1 MVCTYGQLIREFL
14 RGLSLLTVSL
24 CLASAA
30 CRATPTTTTTL
41 FEDTRGSV
49 FLQDVSDRSFR
60 ASHPIRLEP
69 SLLVRILEGVSVQE
83 RQRALQTVLAGSA
96 PALSAFSEEDIQ
108 FLVPLITKAL
118 VSAQANQLIGFS
130 VTRRRPE
137 QSPLGSPTTETT
149 SGALY
154 VHGTSLYFS
163 LSQYRSAP
171 ARTDTD
177 SIAHRRLPDSS
188 GLSEHVLLFSPSFA
202 QGSDTVHRSI
212 GGGRTE
218 KVLVINYP
226 LLEQPS
232 PSTTEP
238 RAAPPAQESLNEPSR
253 RDGPVVHPPVIPVQT
268 LNSTEQR
275 DVEIHSL
282 KDLIVKK
289 DLELETLRKE
299 LRSIRKQ
306 LDSQATRQDSQ
317 KRKTAPSLKPQH
329 TTP

>member
-1 MVCTYGQLIREFL
+1 MVCTYGQLRREFL
-14 RGLSLLTVSL
+14 RGLSLLAVSL

-49 FLQDVSDRSFR
+49 FLQDVADRSFH

-69 SLLVRILEGVSVQE
+69 SLLVRILEGVLVQE

-96 PALSAFSEEDIQ
+96 PALSVFSAENIQ
-108 FLVPLITKAL
+108 FLVPLIEKAL
-118 VSAQANQLIGFS
+118 VSAQANQVIGFS
-130 VTRRRPE
+130 VFRRRPE
-137 QSPLGSPTTETT
+137 QSPLGSPTMETT
-149 SGALY
+149 LGSLY

-171 ARTDTD
+171 ARTNTD

-212 GGGRTE
+212 GGGLTE
-218 KVLVINYP
+218 KVLVINFP
-226 LLEQPS
+226 FLEQPS

-238 RAAPPAQESLNEPSR
+238 SAAPAAQESLNEPSR
-253 RDGPVVHPPVIPVQT
+253 RNGPAVHPPVNPVKT

-275 DVEIHSL
+275 DVEIHTL

-289 DLELETLRKE
+289 DLELEALRQE
-299 LRSIRKQ
+299 LQSTRRQ
-306 LDSQATRQDSQ
+306 LDDHRKRQNSHMPTATP
-317 KRKTAPSLKPQH
+317 PSKKPPI
-329 TTP
+329 TP

>member
-1 MVCTYGQLIREFL
+1 MVCTYGRFIREFL
-14 RGLSLLTVSL
+14 RGLSLLAVSL

-49 FLQDVSDRSFR
+49 FLQDVADRSFH

-96 PALSAFSEEDIQ
+96 PALSVFSAENIQ
-108 FLVPLITKAL
+108 FLVPLIEKAL
-118 VSAQANQLIGFS
+118 VSAQANQVIGFS
-130 VTRRRPE
+130 LSRRRPE

-149 SGALY
+149 LGSLY

-212 GGGRTE
+212 SGGRTE

-238 RAAPPAQESLNEPSR
+238 RAAQESLNDPSQQ
-253 RDGPVVHPPVIPVQT
+253 DGPLVHPPVNPVKA

-275 DVEIHSL
+275 DVEIHTL

-289 DLELETLRKE
+289 DLELEALRQE
-299 LRSIRKQ
+299 LQSTRRQ
-306 LDSQATRQDSQ
+306 LDDRR
-317 KRKTAPSLKPQH
+317 KR
-329 TTP
+329 